1 MSMLTSGEL
10 EHFRQRVEAALGDI
24 RHALDVAAATDSGT
38 VILDQSSVGRLS
50 RMDALQ
56 QQAMAAGW
64 KETLLRENRRLVAAW
79 ARLGDGSFGI
89 CCRCDE
95 PIPKDRL
102 EADPGAPFCADC
114 QEEMEASRPSTKR

>member
-1 MSMLTSGEL
+1 MLTLDEL
-10 EHFRQRVEAALGDI
+10 AHFQQRVEAALGDVQ
-24 RHALDVAAATDSGT
+24 RSLDMAASNDTGT

-64 KETLLRENRRLVAAW
+64 KETLQRENRRLIAAR
-79 ARLGDGSFGI
+79 ARLDEGSFGI
-89 CCRCDE
+89 CCRCNE

-102 EADPGAPFCADC
+102 EADLGAPFCTDC
-114 QEEMEASRPSTKR
+114 QAEIEEERAAR

>member
-1 MSMLTSGEL
+1 MKLTPTELDHFKTRVGEMLDEISRAT
-10 EHFRQRVEAALGDI
+10 
-24 RHALDVAAATDSGT
+24 AAAAANDMGT
-38 VILDQSSVGRLS
+38 VILDQACVGRLS

-64 KETLLRENRRLVAAW
+64 QETLVRENRRLLAAW
-79 ARLGDGSFGI
+79 TRLVEGGYGV

-102 EADPGAPFCADC
+102 EADPGAPFCAEC
-114 QEEMEASRPSTKR
+114 QEALEADRASARR

>member
-1 MSMLTSGEL
+1 MSMLTPGEL
-10 EHFRQRVEAALGDI
+10 EHFRQRVEAALGDV
-24 RHALDVAAATDSGT
+24 RHALDVAVATDTGT

-64 KETLLRENRRLVAAW
+64 KETLLREQRRLEAARV
-79 ARLGDGSFGI
+79 RLGDGSFGI
-89 CCRCDE
+89 CCRCNE

-102 EADPGAPFCADC
+102 EADLGAPFCTDC
-114 QEEMEASRPSTKR
+114 QAEIEEERAAR